1 MKKVLTSK
9 KLSRNN
15 LKAIQGAGQMICCL
29 VSCGDINQCIFWEQL
44 PAECPEF
51 PYCL

>member
-15 LKAIQGAGQMICCL
+15 LKAIQGAGQMVCCA
-29 VSCGDINQCIFWEQL
+29 VSCGDPSQCIFWEQL
-44 PAECPEF
+44 PAECPDL